1 MLRAYYSQCS
11 RNLVFPMTPES
22 CSSTYQL
29 GILAFSKSK
38 LYYMQ
43 EFGEKVYPVMQ
54 HILAVSE
61 QD

>member
-1 MLRAYYSQCS
+1 
-11 RNLVFPMTPES
+11 MTPES

-54 HILAVSE
+54 HIPAVSE